1 MKEKISV
8 ISPCY
13 NGENYLK
20 PYIEG
25 LLSQTYTNVEY
36 IFVNDAS
43 DDKTEEVILSYKQK
57 FLDKGWKFIYLVQ
70 QTRQGQAAAIN
81 RGLEIFTGEYLCCPD
96 SDDVLLPEYLELM
109 SAFLNE
115 HKECKICYP
124 WTEVVEENSGKHLK
138 YFKRHIPPHTV
149 DLLFDE
155 IITGQKKGENAIFFP
170 TYMLRSKEFLKIVE
184 YFRGLAVKMIR

>member
-70 QTRQGQAAAIN
+70 QTR
-81 RGLEIFTGEYLCCPD
+81 TG
-96 SDDVLLPEYLELM
+96 S
-109 SAFLNE
+109 
-115 HKECKICYP
+115 CY
-124 WTEVVEENSGKHLK
+124 
-138 YFKRHIPPHTV
+138 
-149 DLLFDE
+149 
-155 IITGQKKGENAIFFP
+155 
-170 TYMLRSKEFLKIVE
+170 
-184 YFRGLAVKMIR
+184 